1 MTDVSRGAGAGWPAP
16 DPHVPPPPPFRP
28 PSPPS
33 SPPSRPPGSAPAHQG
48 PSQPSPWATSSD
60 GGWQPPRL
68 AEPRPPHPTLPLAA
82 GVGAVI
88 VLAASLVASKF
99 ILELIVD
106 FRWPIVVYVVLLSLM
121 GYGPS
126 VWWVRY
132 ATNRWGSGS
141 WIDDVGARPRWSDL
155 GWGPVTWLTAI
166 GCQLVVAAFV
176 LGFDIPLSNNT
187 DGISELS
194 ADRAYV
200 IAIVITAVVVA
211 PLVEEVV
218 FRGLV
223 MRSLLS
229 VMHPVVAIGL
239 QAVLFGVAHVDP
251 VRGVGNIGLAL
262 VLSGVGVALG
272 GAAYLLRRIGPS
284 VVAHAILNGVVMI
297 LVLTGVSDQ
306 LQEDNPDLVGI
317 VVVAETDES

>member
-1 MTDVSRGAGAGWPAP
+1 MSDASSGPPTGAGSAWPAP
-16 DPHVPPPPPFRP
+16 DPQTTPPP
-28 PSPPS
+28 PSPPTWAPQ
-33 SPPSRPPGSAPAHQG
+33 PPAPSNGPPQWPTAAQ
-48 PSQPSPWATSSD
+48 
-60 GGWQPPRL
+60 GGWQQPPL
-68 AEPRPPHPTLPLAA
+68 AEPRAPHPTLPLAA
-82 GVGAVI
+82 GVGAVL

-99 ILELIVD
+99 VLDLIVD

-126 VWWVRY
+126 VWWVGY
-132 ATNRWGSGS
+132 ASRRWGSGS
-141 WIDDVGARPRWSDL
+141 WIDDVGGRPRWSDL

-166 GCQLVVAAFV
+166 GCQLAVAALV

-229 VMHPVVAIGL
+229 VMHPVAAIGL

-251 VRGVGNIGLAL
+251 VRGVGNIGLAM

-272 GAAYLLRRIGPS
+272 GAAYLLRRIGAS
-284 VVAHAILNGVVMI
+284 IVAHAILNGVVMI
-297 LVLTGVSDQ
+297 LVLTGVSEQ
-306 LQEDNPDLVGI
+306 LQEENPDIVG
-317 VVVAETDES
+317 VVSTVEIES